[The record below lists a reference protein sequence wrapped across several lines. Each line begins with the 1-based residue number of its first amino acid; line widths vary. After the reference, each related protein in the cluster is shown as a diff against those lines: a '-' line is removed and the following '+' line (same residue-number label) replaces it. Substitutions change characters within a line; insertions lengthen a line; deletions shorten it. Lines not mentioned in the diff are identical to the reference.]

1 MEKFCWHIQAP
12 YEILVIFR
20 EVASA
25 KYAHTN
31 ALNGD
36 YVIVNVQ
43 AARRYG
49 MYSEAVNYT
58 GRGRS
63 PSHGIVNSRGRHPVL
78 PRRLYVN

>member
-1 MEKFCWHIQAP
+1 MPEGVCCCLQTCNVYIKKLAMG
-12 YEILVIFR
+12 YMSIL
-20 EVASA
+20 
-25 KYAHTN
+25 
-31 ALNGD
+31 

-49 MYSEAVNYT
+49 MYSEAVDYT

>member
-1 MEKFCWHIQAP
+1 MYIYTRQGCLAVH
-12 YEILVIFR
+12 
-20 EVASA
+20 
-25 KYAHTN
+25 
-31 ALNGD
+31 
-36 YVIVNVQ
+36 VIVNVQ

-49 MYSEAVNYT
+49 MYSEAVDYT